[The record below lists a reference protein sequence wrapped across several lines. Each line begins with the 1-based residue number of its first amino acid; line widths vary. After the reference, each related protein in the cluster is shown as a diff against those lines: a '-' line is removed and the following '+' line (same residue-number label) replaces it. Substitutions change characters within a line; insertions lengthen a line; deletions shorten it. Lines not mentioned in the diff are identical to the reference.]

1 MKGKT
6 LIDATKWEKVQKKRF
21 QKHYEPM
28 QEAIDAG
35 DEKGYPFD
43 PFSQDLFSALYQ
55 LSPEFPKEAT
65 PGTQW
70 QKEAL
75 DTMQELREYKDIR
88 NSGTL
93 CDSFQSGLGA
103 TVMAKHFAEVLPE
116 MEEPNPDELQEQQE
130 AIEDFLESYP
140 DLPEKKKKKHQNALK
155 SIEAQSKVSSQA
167 WQQGTMKGQD
177 LRIAM
182 RQALTKA
189 KEAISKAEGMA
200 NAFGYGDEP
209 GKDGYTD
216 VAMKLRVA
224 EKIRDNPKLRK
235 LAELAGRFRREATKA
250 QAHKKSPGP
259 DEITDIEIGA
269 DLGRLIPSEL
279 MKLAHPL
286 MKLEFARRML
296 ERGLIQYKM
305 ESVEKKSRGPI
316 VVCIDN
322 SGSMA
327 GAKEVWSKAI
337 ALAMCQIAMDQKRTF
352 EVIHFNTGVPDD
364 GKWVFPAGKA
374 SPEKLIDCMKY
385 FSGGGTKFAPVL
397 AVAYKDIALEAEK
410 DLKDADVVFITDGEA
425 PLTDE
430 DRRIVNV
437 SKKATG
443 ASLYTICLGAAAPS
457 LEPISDKFLDL
468 KNLTSPEDEEQAKEL
483 IFSV

>member
-6 LIDATKWEKVQKKRF
+6 LIEYTKWEKVQKEDF
-21 QKHYEPM
+21 QESYEPM
-28 QEAIDAG
+28 QEAIDSG
-35 DEKGYPFD
+35 DEKGYPFN
-43 PFSQDLFSALYQ
+43 PFAQDLFSALYQ
-55 LSPEFPKEAT
+55 LNPEFPEEAT

-70 QKEAL
+70 QKDAL
-75 DTMQELREYKDIR
+75 DTMKDLREYKEIR
-88 NSGTL
+88 NAGTL

-116 MEEPNPDELQEQQE
+116 MEEPNPDELQQQQE
-130 AIEDFLESYP
+130 AIEDFLEAYP
-140 DLPEKKKKKHQNALK
+140 DLPEKKKKRHQKALK
-155 SIEAQSKVSSQA
+155 KIKAQNKVSSKA
-167 WQQGTMKGQD
+167 WKNDTMQGQE

-189 KEAISKAEGMA
+189 KEAVAEAEGMA

-216 VAMKLRVA
+216 PQMKLRVA
-224 EKIRDNPKLRK
+224 EKIRNNPKLQK
-235 LAELAGRFRREATKA
+235 LAELAGRFRREARKA

-279 MKLAHPL
+279 MKLGHPL

-305 ESVEKKSRGPI
+305 ESVEKKTRGPI

-322 SGSMA
+322 SGSMQ
-327 GAKEVWSKAI
+327 GTKEIWSKAI
-337 ALAMCQIAMDQKRTF
+337 SLAMCQIAIDQKRTF
-352 EVIHFNTGVPDD
+352 EVLHFNTDVA
-364 GKWVFPAGKA
+364 KKFVFPAGNA
-374 SPEKLIDCMKY
+374 NPEELLKCMEY
-385 FSGGGTKFAPVL
+385 FSGGGTRFAPVL
-397 AVAYKDIALEAEK
+397 ARAYRDIADETEK
-410 DLKDADVVFITDGEA
+410 GLKDADVIFITDGEA
-425 PLTDE
+425 PLNDNE
-430 DRRIVNV
+430 QRIVNV

-443 ASLYTICLGAAAPS
+443 ASLYTICIGSHAPS
-457 LEPISDKFLDL
+457 LEPVSDRILDL
-468 KNLTSPEDEEQAKEL
+468 NNLLHPEEEEQAKEL
-483 IFSV
+483 IFSI